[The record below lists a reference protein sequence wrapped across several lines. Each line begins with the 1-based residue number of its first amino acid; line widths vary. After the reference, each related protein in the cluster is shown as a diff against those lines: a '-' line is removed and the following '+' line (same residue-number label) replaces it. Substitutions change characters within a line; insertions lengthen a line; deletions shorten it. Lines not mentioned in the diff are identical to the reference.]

1 MMRFWRKKHE
11 KTAPSSKKY
20 DNKNFTLERLM
31 VNGKA
36 LYVTLKV
43 TIRILTASA
52 NFETLKSFQSLK
64 TRCSVVDCSQKHL
77 KLIILFR
84 RLSLHNSGPIYLVT
98 DPMCS
103 KLR

>member
-1 MMRFWRKKHE
+1 
-11 KTAPSSKKY
+11 
-20 DNKNFTLERLM
+20 M

-84 RLSLHNSGPIYLVT
+84 RLSLHNSGAQFVSLLTQCVVNSD
-98 DPMCS
+98 DP
-103 KLR
+103 